1 VKKTPLTDLSVE
13 ALQAMQAELEAETKR
28 RLDERVERGEVLR
41 EPLVAV
47 CAGPEDAAA
56 AVAGSKALELAEL
69 KAAGETREVHF
80 DEPLVMMTGVPR
92 PGRDDKYIARRECED
107 NAERHRRESKCAAR
121 HDAQSVAAREPEL
134 CMPPPMSK
142 APEGPAADELE
153 WHPVWVQVRAPNP
166 ELGDPGQIIEGRF
179 AVSQGM
185 VRVEDTGGRAL
196 GSQALGPS
204 DDPLS
209 IARQLLRE
217 KHGSTFWGPIEY
229 GPSRLV

>member
-1 VKKTPLTDLSVE
+1 VNKTPLTDLSVE
-13 ALQAMQAELEAETKR
+13 ALQAMHAELETETKR

-41 EPLVAV
+41 ESLVAV
-47 CAGPEDAAA
+47 CAGPDDADD
-56 AVAGSKALELAEL
+56 AVEGAKALRLAQL
-69 KAAGETREVHF
+69 REVGDEREVVF
-80 DEPLVMMTGVPR
+80 DPIEVLLTGVPR
-92 PGRDDKYIARRECED
+92 PGRDDKYVARLEREKRD
-107 NAERHRRESKCAAR
+107 RESEAACAEHIR
-121 HDAQSVAAREPEL
+121 AQSVAAREPAPYV
-134 CMPPPMSK
+134 PPPTSK
-142 APEGPAADELE
+142 AAEEPRADELE

-209 IARQLLRE
+209 IARQVLRE